1 VKGLTPDDG
10 RDPTMR
16 RPGLARLVAPLLIGV
31 LSVLGTYAT
40 YRVFVGTITGQWADT
55 AGMLGSDVQH
65 ERVAGILSRVLN
77 GTTLGSLVLVCL
89 VAGVVGVLRRRFDL
103 AVAAA
108 VLVVGANGTTQVL
121 KDQLARPTFDGL
133 SFPNSL
139 PSGHTTAAA
148 SVAFA
153 LILVLPEAV
162 RGVVA
167 LTGAGY
173 TVVIATAT
181 VWARWHRPSD
191 AVAAVLIVLGW
202 GALVVLLVR
211 LLRPEGRPS
220 VSHRSRLATLPLL
233 LIGGLSAPLGALGL
247 IVVAMSGTEGSTPA
261 PGRLA
266 FAAGVATMV
275 GVVSFAFLLWT
286 WLAVTGRPAA
296 TDRPEDEPTLN
307 LTSAG

>member
-1 VKGLTPDDG
+1 MKGFTPDG
-10 RDPTMR
+10 ARDATMR
-16 RPGLARLVAPLLIGV
+16 RPGAARLVAPLLIGV
-31 LSVLGTYAT
+31 FAALGTYAT

-55 AGMLGSDVQH
+55 AGMLGSDVRH
-65 ERVAGILSRVLN
+65 ERVAEVLDRVLN
-77 GTTLGSLVLVCL
+77 GTSLGSLVLVCL
-89 VAGVVGVLRRRFDL
+89 VAGVVGVLRRRLDL

-108 VLVVGANGTTQVL
+108 VLVVGANGTTQLL

-133 SFPNSL
+133 TFPNSL

-173 TVVIATAT
+173 TMVIATAT

-220 VSHRSRLATLPLL
+220 VSHRSRLATVPLL
-233 LIGGLSAPLGALGL
+233 VAGGLSAPLGAVGL
-247 IVVAMSGTEGSTPA
+247 IAVAMSGTEGSTPA

-266 FAAGVATMV
+266 FVAGVATV
-275 GVVSFAFLLWT
+275 VAVVSLAFLLWT
-286 WLAVTGRPAA
+286 WLAVTGRPA
-296 TDRPEDEPTLN
+296 DEQRPDDEATLN